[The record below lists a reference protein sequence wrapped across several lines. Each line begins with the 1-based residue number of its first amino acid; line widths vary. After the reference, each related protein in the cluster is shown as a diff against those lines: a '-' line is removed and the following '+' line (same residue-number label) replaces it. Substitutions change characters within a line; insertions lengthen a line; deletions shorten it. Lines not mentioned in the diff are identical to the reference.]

1 MMITARRAI
10 PPRIMAIEL
19 PVPVIGRSYSP
30 AFLGWF
36 SAMLYSFTW
45 KGVRTAA
52 YNRQFLCQTF
62 LLPFIKQ
69 PRICPIEEGIRDGRG
84 RERMGHSAV

>member
-1 MMITARRAI
+1 M
-10 PPRIMAIEL
+10 PPIIRTIEL
-19 PVPVIGRSYSP
+19 VVPVIGRSYSP

-62 LLPFIKQ
+62 LLPCIKWRKAYAIGGKREDESQ
-69 PRICPIEEGIRDGRG
+69 CSVNYRG
-84 RERMGHSAV
+84 ATG